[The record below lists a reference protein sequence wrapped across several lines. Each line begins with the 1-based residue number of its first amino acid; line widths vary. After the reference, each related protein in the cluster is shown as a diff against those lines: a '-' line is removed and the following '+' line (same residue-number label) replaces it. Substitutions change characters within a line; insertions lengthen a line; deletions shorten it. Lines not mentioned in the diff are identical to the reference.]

1 MKKGYI
7 LTALTL
13 AAVLGS
19 TMTSFAG
26 WQLDTDG
33 YWWQNND
40 GTYPTNSW
48 QWLDGNG
55 DGVAE
60 CYYFGAD
67 GYMLANTTTPDG
79 YTVNADGAWIEL
91 GIVRTKPTE
100 TPTPISTTEAKQNT
114 DIPSGYNENG
124 LSNIVID
131 MLEHTRAE
139 NAKYGESRVE
149 IAGGNTYVFY
159 ENYGISAI
167 YSGDDGFNT
176 AYYGYEP
183 TSNEKPSRVRD
194 FGNNESTIVF
204 KYAPM
209 TGSVEQ
215 DYEQLKSSGFRVT
228 TNGGST
234 SVDCG
239 KYGVLIDNLKADA
252 YIKFDYR

>member
-33 YWWQNND
+33 YWWQNDD
-40 GTYPTNSW
+40 GTYPTNTW

-60 CYYFGAD
+60 CYYFGPD

-79 YTVNADGAWIEL
+79 YLVNADGAWVEL
-91 GIVRTKPTE
+91 GIVRTRPAE
-100 TPTPISTTEAKQNT
+100 TPTPIETSENGS
-114 DIPSGYNENG
+114 IPSGYNEDG
-124 LSNIVID
+124 ISNIVID

-139 NAKYGESRVE
+139 NAKYGESRVVNF
-149 IAGGNTYVFY
+149 AGNTRIYY
-159 ENYGISAI
+159 DNYGFMAEYFGLDGTEALKPLRVSAPGN
-167 YSGDDGFNT
+167 S
-176 AYYGYEP
+176 P
-183 TSNEKPSRVRD
+183 TV
-194 FGNNESTIVF
+194 IF

-215 DYEQLKSSGFRVT
+215 DYNQLKNQGYDIT
-228 TNGGST
+228 TDGIT
-234 SVDCG
+234 SVILCG
-239 KYGVLIDNLKADA
+239 KYGIYLTNNTAQCFIQ
-252 YIKFDYR
+252 FDYQ